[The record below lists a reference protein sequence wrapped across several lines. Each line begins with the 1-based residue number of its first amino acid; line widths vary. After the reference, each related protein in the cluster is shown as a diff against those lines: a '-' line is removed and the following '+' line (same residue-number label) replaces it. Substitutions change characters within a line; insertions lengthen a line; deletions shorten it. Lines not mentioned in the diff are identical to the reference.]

1 MRRARLMGVLAW
13 CAGSLLIAD
22 PGAHSVDAE
31 EARSAVEAI
40 VAETEVPAL
49 GAALADAEGVLF
61 ADASGVRVARGSSEV
76 GDDEPFHIGSCT
88 KAMTATVIAV
98 LVEDG
103 LLRWDMTLAEA
114 LPDIAPEMHEA
125 YTPVT
130 LAQLLRHRAGVPSFT
145 RSVATESA
153 LLKDIAGTAPEQRAE
168 LARRILTIDPPT
180 AVGEYSYSNGG
191 YGIASAI
198 AERATG
204 EAWEDLM
211 RERLFAPLEM
221 TTAGF
226 GWPSTKERPDAPR
239 GHYGDPRL
247 KHRPQALTDK
257 YELPTPLDAAGDVY
271 CSSADLAKFARLHL
285 RGLLGEDTLIE
296 AATVAELHRPDG
308 DYAAGWA
315 VWESNGVRLSSHDG
329 SAGTFYTRVTIRP
342 DLGLAVVASSNSG
355 AGMEACARACDELL
369 ALVTTKE

>member
-1 MRRARLMGVLAW
+1 MRRVRLAGVLAW

-22 PGAHSVDAE
+22 PGAHSIEAE
-31 EARSAVEAI
+31 VARGAIEAI

-49 GAALADAEGVLF
+49 GAALADAGGVLF

-88 KAMTATVIAV
+88 KAMTATVIAM

-114 LPDIAPEMHEA
+114 LPEIAPEMHEA
-125 YTPVT
+125 YKPVT

-145 RSVATESA
+145 SGVARESA
-153 LLKDIAGTAPEQRAE
+153 LLKDIAGTAPQQRAE
-168 LARRILTIDPPT
+168 LARRILTTEPPT

-226 GWPSTKERPDAPR
+226 GWPSTKEHPDAPR

-285 RGLLGEDTLIE
+285 RGLLGQDTLIK
-296 AATVAELHRPDG
+296 AATMAELHRPDG

-315 VWESNGVRLSSHDG
+315 VWESDGVRLSSHDG

-369 ALVTTKE
+369 ALVTVAE